1 MRWKTIVAITSAVAA
16 VGGLLFG
23 YDTGVISGALLF
35 IGHSMPMST
44 EVQSFVVSSVL
55 IGAMIGAATG
65 GGMADHFGR
74 RWTMFAAGGTFTVG
88 ALLAALAPDV
98 MTLIAGRI
106 IVGLAIGVASF
117 VVPLYIGEV
126 APPANRGALVSLNQ
140 LLITV
145 GIFASYLVD
154 LALAPIEG
162 WRWMFGLAVIPAL
175 MLVGGMFVL
184 PETPRW
190 LIKAGKRDRART
202 ILDRTRDP
210 ATVEA
215 EIKEI
220 DEGLSQKQAS
230 WKRLLEPDLR
240 RAMIIGVGL
249 AIIQQITGIN
259 TVIYYGPVI
268 FQKAGFASAEGA
280 ILAQVS
286 VGLIN
291 VLLTIVS
298 IRLIDRLGRRPL
310 LIYGMAGMVAGLVLL
325 GVTFAFPQLG
335 EASRWI
341 AVISLMLYVGSFA
354 IGLGPVFWLI
364 IAEIYPLSV
373 RGRAMSV
380 ATLANWFG
388 NFVVSL
394 VFLPLLKLLGEA
406 PTFWLYAAVSVLG
419 IVFVRA
425 YVPETKG
432 RSLEDIENDLHP
444 VKSIPRQARA

>member
-1 MRWKTIVAITSAVAA
+1 MGWKTIVALTSAVAA

-35 IGHSMPMST
+35 ISKSIPMST
-44 EVQSFVVSSVL
+44 GVQAFVVSSVL
-55 IGAMIGAATG
+55 IGAMIGAASG
-65 GGMADHFGR
+65 GLLADHFGR
-74 RWTMFAAGGTFTVG
+74 RWTMFAAGATFTVG
-88 ALLAALAPDV
+88 ALLAALAPEV
-98 MTLIAGRI
+98 YSLIAGRI
-106 IVGLAIGVASF
+106 IVGFAIGVASF

-154 LALAPIEG
+154 LALAPMQA
-162 WRWMFGLAVIPAL
+162 WRWMFGLAVIPAIL
-175 MLVGGMFVL
+175 LVIGMCVL

-190 LIKAGKRDRART
+190 LIRAGKRDTARKV
-202 ILDRTRDP
+202 LDRTRDP
-210 ATVEA
+210 ETVEA
-215 EIKEI
+215 EIAEI
-220 DEGLSQKQAS
+220 DAGLQQKEAS
-230 WKRLLEPDLR
+230 WKALLDPNLR
-240 RAMIIGVGL
+240 RAMIIGIGL
-249 AIIQQITGIN
+249 ALIQQITGIN

-325 GVTFAFPQLG
+325 GVTFAFQFGQAAP
-335 EASRWI
+335 WI
-341 AVISLMLYVGSFA
+341 AVVSLMLYVGSFA

-364 IAEIYPLSV
+364 IAEIYPLQV

-394 VFLPLLKLLGEA
+394 VFLPLVHWLGEA
-406 PTFWLYAAVSVLG
+406 PTFWLYGAVTVLG

-432 RSLEDIENDLHP
+432 RTLEDIEADLHP
-444 VKSIPRQARA
+444 VKAMPSTVPA